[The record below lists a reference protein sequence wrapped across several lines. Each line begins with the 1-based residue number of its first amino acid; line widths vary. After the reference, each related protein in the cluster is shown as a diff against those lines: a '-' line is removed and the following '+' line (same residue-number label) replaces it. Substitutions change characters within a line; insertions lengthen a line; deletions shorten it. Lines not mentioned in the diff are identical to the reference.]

1 MNGRTGPERIV
12 DMAQYSREAIAT
24 LDNTSF
30 EEFSTNRQLQL
41 GIFYLAAVVGEAA
54 SKCAPETL
62 RRYQGIL
69 WHRVRG
75 TRNHLVHDY
84 YNVDL
89 LTVYRIVVEFLPPL
103 IAALETTTD
112 CSRGGQPS

>member
-1 MNGRTGPERIV
+1 MNGRTDPERIV

-24 LDNTSF
+24 LGNTSF
-30 EEFSTNRQLQL
+30 EEFSANRQLQL
-41 GIFYLAAVVGEAA
+41 GIFYLVAVVGEAA

-62 RRYQGIL
+62 RRYPGIL

-89 LTVYRIVVEFLPPL
+89 LTVYRIVTEFLPPL
-103 IAALETTTD
+103 IAALESTNNNPQ
-112 CSRGGQPS
+112 GG